1 VGGRAGGRGGERLH
15 PKVSPF
21 NNLRETE
28 MRQSRERLKLL
39 SLSLALS
46 LSLSLSLSLRKS
58 AYCRGNCSLNLVEKG
73 ERVAGDD
80 SIFFDGGGQPVDR
93 LEAKR
98 SEGATVETLRGMP
111 RFDRGLFDYS
121 FSQLRAYS
129 SLLNS
134 RARRRID
141 SARARAETR
150 D

>member
-1 VGGRAGGRGGERLH
+1 VGGRAGGGGETAPQSVAVQQFARDGD
-15 PKVSPF
+15 
-21 NNLRETE
+21 EAI
-28 MRQSRERLKLL
+28 SREIEASL
-39 SLSLALS
+39 SLSRS